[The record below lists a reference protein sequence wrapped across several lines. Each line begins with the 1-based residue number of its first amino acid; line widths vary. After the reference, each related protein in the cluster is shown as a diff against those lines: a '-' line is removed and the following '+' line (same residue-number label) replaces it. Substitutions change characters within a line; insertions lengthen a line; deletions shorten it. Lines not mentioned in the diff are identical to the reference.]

1 MPKTFDIVTRDMVIG
16 GRAAALY
23 FVDGFA
29 NGELL
34 AEIMKYLLKVEREDI
49 SLGAVKKLLQHNII
63 AVEVE
68 EIETIEDGID
78 ELLAGPQMLLIDGEE
93 KGIVIDARTWAM
105 RSPDE
110 PESEKATRG
119 PNEGFIETMLFN
131 LAMIRRRIRDPKLRA
146 EAFKVG
152 ARSKSD
158 VAMVYIED
166 IANPDL
172 VDKIREKLQN
182 INIDGIPLADK
193 NVEEFLVG
201 KTINPLPRI
210 RSTERPDNAVA
221 HLLEGQIVILVD
233 NSPTVLM
240 LPAPF
245 LSFTQSFEEYRQS
258 VLTGT
263 YLTLLRMLAIPIS
276 VVLPA
281 LWLLAALEPSLLP
294 HSLKFIGPKSHGT
307 IHLGLQFIFASIGI
321 DLIWLASIHT
331 PNTLAT
337 SLGLIGALMLGD
349 YSVQI
354 GLFSSE
360 VIFYMA
366 IAAIA
371 TFTVPNYEVGLVFK
385 LFRFLLIVLV
395 MFFKLWGLLA
405 GLGLMFIIM
414 FRTRSFGV
422 PYLWPIIPFNWQG
435 LKSYLVRNS
444 TLTVPAER
452 PAFVK
457 AGDKMRK
464 PPEKGKS

>member
-1 MPKTFDIVTRDMVIG
+1 MIG
-16 GRAAALY
+16 GKAAALY

-34 AEIMKYLLKVEREDI
+34 AEVMKYLLQVEREDL
-49 SLGAVKKLLQHNII
+49 SLGVVKKLLQHNII
-63 AVEVE
+63 AIEVE
-68 EIETIEDGID
+68 EVETIDDGID
-78 ELLAGPQMLLIDGEE
+78 QVLAGPQLLLIDGEA

-110 PESEKATRG
+110 PESEKSTRG

-146 EAFKVG
+146 EAFKIG

-172 VDKIREKLQN
+172 VERIREKLQS
-182 INIDGIPLADK
+182 IDVDGIPLADK

-201 KTINPLPRI
+201 KTFNPLPRI

-221 HLLEGQIVILVD
+221 HLLEGQIAIIVD

-263 YLTLLRMLAIPIS
+263 YLTLLRMLAIAIS
-276 VVLPA
+276 VFLPA
-281 LWLLAALEPSLLP
+281 LWLLGATEPSLLP
-294 HSLKFIGPKSHGT
+294 HALKFIGPKSHGT
-307 IHLGLQFIFASIGI
+307 IDLGLQFILASIGI
-321 DLIWLASIHT
+321 DLIWLASVHT

-371 TFTVPNYEVGLVFK
+371 TFTIPNYEVSLVFK
-385 LFRFLLIVLV
+385 LFRFMFLLLV

-405 GLGLMFIIM
+405 GVGFMFIIM
-414 FRTRSFGV
+414 FRTSSFGV
-422 PYLWPIIPFNWQG
+422 PYLWPVIPFNWNG
-435 LKSYLVRNS
+435 LKSYILRNS

-464 PPEKGKS
+464 PSDKGKR